1 MNVNYIFNLFYLVY
15 GVDYFDILRCFFN
28 GMELLNFFSEV
39 FFINRVD
46 GLIIF
51 ENGDVVI
58 MDNCGFNYGY
68 FVESLL

>member
-1 MNVNYIFNLFYLVY
+1 MY

-28 GMELLNFFSEV
+28 GMESLNFFSEV